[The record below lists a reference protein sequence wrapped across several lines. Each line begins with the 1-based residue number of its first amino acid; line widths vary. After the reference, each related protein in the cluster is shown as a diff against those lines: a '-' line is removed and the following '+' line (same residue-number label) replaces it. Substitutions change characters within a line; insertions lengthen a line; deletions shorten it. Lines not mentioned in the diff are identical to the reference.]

1 MIRAR
6 PAPAYRLFG
15 LIAAREQ
22 IELPPQ
28 CGARL
33 ELFQELAAVVAE
45 QPSGGTPPPLAVET
59 HRAIVASVFAHST
72 ILPSPPGIIFQSI
85 SILRRW
91 LELHHAALLD
101 GLAYVD
107 GRAEARVHVRR
118 VPVAATDRAVPAVS
132 ADRDRD
138 AAALDCV
145 ASEIFHELG
154 REHAAW
160 VASPALWGAG
170 SGANDGAASA
180 APRAATASSEAVS
193 GANSG
198 PVASVRRAAPR
209 TRDDGDVS
217 ASFLVDRSRWRAV
230 VDAVAVERQRAPEL
244 DIRVTGPW
252 PPYDFVRLQFGG

>member
-59 HRAIVASVFAHST
+59 HRAIVASVFSHST
-72 ILPSPPGIIFQSI
+72 ILPAPPGIIFQSI

-180 APRAATASSEAVS
+180 APRAATASSEA
-193 GANSG
+193 ARW
-198 PVASVRRAAPR
+198 PACVARRRAPVTMATSAR
-209 TRDDGDVS
+209 RSWWIGRDGVRSSMLSLWSGNGPPSSTS
-217 ASFLVDRSRWRAV
+217 A
-230 VDAVAVERQRAPEL
+230 
-244 DIRVTGPW
+244 
-252 PPYDFVRLQFGG
+252 